1 MLDGWMD
8 GDGTCEQI
16 DGKGDVCCSG
26 KSPFSGFQKN
36 VKGLILVDT
45 TCKLYIIPG
54 NLLE

>member
-1 MLDGWMD
+1 MAKEMFVVV
-8 GDGTCEQI
+8 ENHHFQ
-16 DGKGDVCCSG
+16 
-26 KSPFSGFQKN
+26 GFKKN